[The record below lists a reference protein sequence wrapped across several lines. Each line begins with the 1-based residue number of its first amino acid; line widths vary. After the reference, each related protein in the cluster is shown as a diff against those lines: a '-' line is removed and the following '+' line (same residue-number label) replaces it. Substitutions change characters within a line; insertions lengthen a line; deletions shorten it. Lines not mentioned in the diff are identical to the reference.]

1 MEELAEQQSSGV
13 EREPPQTSE
22 AETKLVKQWCE
33 DIENAKRHWE
43 DDFKRMRDDAKFE
56 RGLQWENQRAK
67 DDRYIANLT
76 KSHIRSKVAALYA
89 KNPKV
94 QARRRPKIYY
104 QAWDG
109 SPEMLQQ
116 AQLTLAAMQNPAGA
130 QAAIAAGQAP
140 QPTMDP
146 ETATLVM
153 RDHEQGRAM
162 KAVYDK
168 MGRTLEIV
176 AQYSLDEP
184 IPKFKTRAKQLV
196 RRTSICGVGYVK
208 LGYQRLLNR
217 SPDLMGRIKDST
229 DRLEHLKRIRDD
241 LTDDKLDVADAEA
254 AELELNLASL
264 QKEAEVIIREGLVF
278 DFPKAWSIIID
289 PACTEIKGFIGA
301 GWVAQEFIFTPKKAQ
316 EIWGVDVSSSFTP
329 HSAEGRRIAATSKAQ
344 KLAAFYEVYDLTG
357 QVCFTLCLG
366 YPGFIKAPGEPDVW
380 LEQFHPFYQLTFND
394 VEDDESIY
402 PPSDVSLLRP
412 MQVEYNRSR
421 EALRQHRIANRPAW
435 VAVKGLFGEH
445 TKERFGNHV
454 DHEVI
459 EHDLPRDVDLSKA
472 LREKPKAPIDPAVYE
487 TEHLYADMMRAG
499 GRQAANLG
507 GTSGATAT
515 EVTVAEQSRSDGDS
529 SNVDD
534 LDEFLTDVMRGAG
547 QILLLNMSEQTAK
560 EIAGP
565 GAVWPQQS
573 KKEVARELCLE
584 VRAGSSG
591 RPNRQARL
599 LAIEKT
605 APFLLQTPGFKPKKL
620 GELILMEVDETLDI
634 EEFYEDGQPSIV
646 AMNAAKNAIGGVGAG
661 GDAPMAALQGGQGG
675 MNAPQAAESGARTQN
690 LGGAGGGA
698 PNPLTVQ

>member
-1 MEELAEQQSSGV
+1 MEEPQGQQVSDV
-13 EREPPQTSE
+13 KRETGEIPE
-22 AETKLVKQWCE
+22 ARRNLVKQWCDDVE
-33 DIENAKRHWE
+33 AAKRHWE

-56 RGLQWENQRAK
+56 RGLQWEKQQKN
-67 DDRYIANLT
+67 DERYIANIT
-76 KSHIRSKVAALYA
+76 KSHIRSKVASLYA
-89 KNPKV
+89 KNPRV
-94 QARRRPKIYY
+94 QARRRAKLYY
-104 QAWDG
+104 SAWDG

-116 AQLTLAAMQNPAGA
+116 AQLTMAAQQNPAGA
-130 QAAIAAGQAP
+130 MAAIQAGAAQP
-140 QPTMDP
+140 PTMDP
-146 ETATLVM
+146 ETAMAVM
-153 RDHEQGRAM
+153 RDHEEGRAQ

-196 RRTSICGVGYVK
+196 RRTSICGVGYAK
-208 LGYQRLLNR
+208 LGYQRILNR
-217 SPDLMGRIKDST
+217 TPDLTGRIADAT

-241 LTDDKLDVADAEA
+241 LADDKLDVAEAEA
-254 AELELNLASL
+254 AELQANLAAL
-264 QKEAEVIIREGLVF
+264 QEQAEIIVREGLVF
-278 DFPKAWSIIID
+278 DFPKSWSIIID
-289 PACTEIKGFIGA
+289 PACTEIKGFLNA
-301 GWVAQEFIFTPKKAQ
+301 GWVAQEFLFTPKRAQ
-316 EIWGVDVSSSFTP
+316 EIWGVDVSQQYTP
-329 HSAEGRRIAATSKAQ
+329 HSPEGRRVAATSKAQ

-357 QVCFTLCLG
+357 QVCFTICLG
-366 YPGFIKAPGEPDVW
+366 YPDFIKEPGEPDVW

-394 VEDDESIY
+394 VEDDECIF
-402 PPSDVSLLRP
+402 PPSDVTLLRP

-435 VAVKGLFGEH
+435 TAAKGLFGDK
-445 TKERFGNHV
+445 TKEAFANHA

-459 EHDLPRDVDLSKA
+459 EHDLPRDTDLNKA

-534 LDEFLTDVMRGAG
+534 LDEFLTDLMRGAG
-547 QILLLNMSEQTAK
+547 QVLLDQMSEQTVR

-565 GAVWPQQS
+565 GAIWPKQS
-573 KKEVARELCLE
+573 RREVARELCLE

-620 GELILMEVDETLDI
+620 GELILQEVDETLDI
-634 EEFYEDGQPSIV
+634 EEFFEEGQPSIV
-646 AMNAAKNAIGGVGAG
+646 AMNAAKNALGGAGAG
-661 GDAPMAALQGGQGG
+661 GDSPVAALQGPQGG

-690 LGGAGGGA
+690 LGGAAGGT